1 MWIQIALFVASLVI
15 SYALQPKPTQP
26 KAATAN
32 DFDLPK
38 TDDGTPKVVVFGDVW
53 LTSWCVIGSGNYR
66 NKAIYQKQKGLLGSK
81 KVKTGYKYL
90 MSLHMGVAIALDDLV
105 EIKVSDKTAW
115 SGTISS
121 ANQSSISINKPNLFG
136 GDEAEG
142 GIVGKLTIMRGAADQ
157 PALPELQAMLGAVP
171 AYRGCVTFFYDG
183 QICSN
188 SPYPKP
194 WSFRVRRTTSGWDGA
209 VWYPEKATIW
219 LKDNTIKAMNP
230 AHIIY
235 EAQTNRAWG
244 RGFSSS
250 QIDIASFKAVADQL
264 FSEGFG
270 LCLAWRRQDNIH
282 AFIQEVLD
290 HIGAAMQVDRL
301 TGLWR
306 LDLIRDNYDVSTLPS
321 FNFNTG
327 LLRVEEDNNSSNDL
341 VTNQTIISYVDPIT
355 NETRPARAE
364 NLAAIQRHGIILEN
378 KTYTGI
384 PTVELAGR
392 IAARDMK
399 IAQSGL
405 KRFKVVLDRRAYTL
419 QPASVFKLELPERG
433 IGSIVVRAVRVAHD
447 SVTNGEITVTAVQDV
462 FGLPAT
468 NFIQDQPS
476 LWEPPNFDP
485 KPVANQY
492 LYEIPFA
499 ELLSEF
505 TVNELK
511 SMTDQ
516 GYVGVI
522 AEQPTLLQLDFTI
535 LGKTQ
540 SETAFEDLGIG
551 DFSFISSISNV
562 IAQTANTV
570 ECNLV
575 EPISNIN
582 IGDRAFIN
590 AEIVRIDEINYLT
603 NTLTLARGCIDT
615 VPMVHDEGS
624 QIMVYSDVSNVAD
637 RLFNSNSQ
645 LKFKL
650 ITHTSQGDLGQ
661 SLAPE
666 LNMTM
671 NKRMQRPYPP
681 ANVKIN
687 ESYYPAEISGDL
699 ALSWSHRNRLL
710 QTDRTPSFIDVAAS
724 AEENTTY
731 NLRIFDASNTKI
743 FEKLDLNVTNLTW
756 PIPRIFDGEMET
768 VLDIPMTGA
777 NGSAAFADNSA
788 NHFPVMNNFNTLIK
802 TDTDATGGSS
812 AFFDAAILQ
821 TVNEYQKLDIYSEDH
836 CIEFR
841 LKTAVA
847 GDYLNDQP
855 NIIYMHIQ
863 HDRHPSEN
871 ISIDYLISAQPYD
884 DKLIIE
890 VVGQRLIGST
900 ESETTVITFTAE
912 NLSPDSYYD
921 IAIQC
926 TEAGTE
932 IIGGTEITQGLIK
945 IFVEGIERHSGTL
958 DILSQGY
965 PCGLRLNLSPNIHH
979 GSKVALNGLRITK
992 RNGGRY
998 NANYTP
1004 QPFMTGSNDPYWSNV
1019 VLLLPM
1025 TGIDGGHTFNDVSTN
1040 PAAFTASDM
1049 VVTKPDIQA
1058 NGDSVAYFNRPAL
1071 VVESQEIL
1079 NLKDKSFIIEGRVK
1093 CHEGVIFNITDSMIL
1108 SFNQYQV
1115 ILSNYELPQAQ
1126 TVVLSLTAGID
1137 ADWRPDRYFTF
1148 KVTRDAASG
1157 KVTLMFDNKSTSDIF
1172 NPSFNATPDLVL
1184 CPNVGVFTPTASFN
1198 GFKLYTADATAT
1210 LVPNVENPLRVELES
1225 KRDGLLNH
1233 QSFSTTVTVK

>member
-26 KAATAN
+26 KPATAN

-38 TDDGTPKVVVFGDVW
+38 TDDGTPKVVIFGDVW

-66 NKAIYQKQKGLLGSK
+66 NRPIYQKQKGLFGSK

-115 SGTISS
+115 SGTIPS
-121 ANQSSISINKPNLFG
+121 ANQSNININKPNLFG

-194 WSFRVRRTTSGWDGA
+194 WSFRVRRTTSGWDGGI
-209 VWYPEKATIW
+209 WYSEKATIW

-250 QIDIASFKAVADQL
+250 QIDVASFKATADQL
-264 FSEGFG
+264 YSEGFG

-321 FNFNTG
+321 FNFSTG
-327 LLRVEEDNNSSNDL
+327 LLRIEEDNNSSNDL
-341 VTNQTIISYVDPIT
+341 VTNQTIISYVDPIS

-399 IAQSGL
+399 VAQSGL

-419 QPASVFKLELPERG
+419 QPASVFKLELPKRG

-485 KPVANQY
+485 VPVSHQY
-492 LYEIPFA
+492 LYEVPFA
-499 ELLSEF
+499 ELLADF
-505 TVNELK
+505 TVNQLK
-511 SMTDQ
+511 STPTQ
-516 GYVGVI
+516 GYVGVL
-522 AEQPTLLQLDFTI
+522 AEQPGALQLDFTI

-540 SETAFEDLGIG
+540 AEAAFEDLGIG
-551 DFSFISSISNV
+551 DFSFVSAISTGIV
-562 IAQTANTV
+562 QTANTV

-575 EPISNIN
+575 EPISNIS

-603 NTLTLARGCIDT
+603 NTLKLARGCIDT
-615 VPMVHDEGS
+615 VPMAHDEAS
-624 QIMVYSDVSNVAD
+624 KIMVYSDVSNVAD
-637 RLFNSNSQ
+637 RLFDSNAQ

-650 ITHTSQGDLGQ
+650 ITHTSQGDLDQ

-666 LNMTM
+666 LNLVM

-681 ANVKIN
+681 ANVKMN
-687 ESYYPAEISGDL
+687 GGYYPAEIQGDL
-699 ALSWSHRNRLL
+699 TVSWSHRNRLL
-710 QTDRTPSFIDVAAS
+710 QTDRIPSFIDAAAS

-731 NLRIFDASNTKI
+731 NLRIFDASNTKV
-743 FEKLDLNVTNLTW
+743 FEKLDLNVTSFTW
-756 PIPRIFDGEMET
+756 AIPRIFDGEMET

-777 NGSAAFADNSA
+777 NGSTAFTDNST
-788 NHFPVMNNFNTLIK
+788 NHFPVVNNFNTLIK
-802 TDTDATGGSS
+802 TDTDTTSGSS

-821 TVNEYQKLDIYSEDH
+821 TANEYQKLDIYSEDH

-841 LKTAVA
+841 LKTAAA
-847 GDYLNDQP
+847 GDYLGGQP
-855 NIIYMHIQ
+855 NTIYMYVK
-863 HDRHPSEN
+863 HDRQVNEN
-871 ISIDYLISAQPYD
+871 SSIDYFISATPYEN
-884 DKLIIE
+884 KIIIE
-890 VVGQRLIGST
+890 VIGTRLIGASN
-900 ESETTVITFTAE
+900 SETAIITYTAE
-912 NLSPDSYYD
+912 NLSTDSYYD

-945 IFVEGIERHSGTL
+945 IFVEGIERHSETL
-958 DILSQGY
+958 DILSQGH
-965 PCGLRLNLSPNIHH
+965 PCSLRLNLSPNVQM

-998 NANYTP
+998 STNYTP
-1004 QPFMTGSNDPYWSNV
+1004 APYASGSSDPYWSDV

-1025 TGIDGGHTFNDVSTN
+1025 TGNDGGHTFNDVSAN
-1040 PAAFTASDM
+1040 PAAITASEM
-1049 VVTKPDIQA
+1049 VLTKTDIQA
-1058 NGDSVAYFNRPAL
+1058 NGNSTTYFNRPAL
-1071 VVESQEIL
+1071 VIESQEIL
-1079 NLKDKSFIIEGRVK
+1079 NLKDKSFIIEGRAK
-1093 CHEGVIFNITDSMIL
+1093 CHEGVIFNITDSMVL

-1115 ILSNYELPQAQ
+1115 ILSNYEQSQVQ
-1126 TVVLSLTAGID
+1126 TVVLNLTAGID
-1137 ADWRPDRYFTF
+1137 SDWKPDRYFKF
-1148 KVTRDAASG
+1148 KVTRDAVSG
-1157 KVTLMFDNKSTSDIF
+1157 KVTLIFDNKSTSATF
-1172 NPSFNATPDLVL
+1172 NPSFNASPDLVL
-1184 CPNVGVFTPTASFN
+1184 CPNVGVFTPTASLN
-1198 GFKLYTADATAT
+1198 GFNLQTADATAT
-1210 LVPNVENPLRVELES
+1210 LVPNVENPLRIELES